1 MEGKITVIIPVYN
14 VEKYLDS
21 CLKSVVNQTVPFD
34 EVIVV
39 NDGSTDKSQ
48 SICEHYAFHYP
59 YIKLIHQENM
69 GLSKARNT
77 GMQLAFCAYLM
88 FLDSDDFLSE
98 NTVSRLKQELKKSCA
113 DGVIFRSQ
121 VFCED
126 GIQEISHGGN
136 HSIDFY
142 GMPVSGWDYFI
153 RSYPE
158 NYVVS
163 SCFTVYRKEFLE
175 SKGIS
180 FPEGLYYEDNYFLF
194 SFITQAKSVVQL
206 SEKLYHR
213 RRRKDSI
220 TTSSYSERKFKDY
233 IKVVLKIWKEIVQ
246 KERLYNVPQKKALLK
261 FVNDHFHEILN
272 HHQLCQQENIQLE
285 RQAQLL
291 FSYIASQYQMVLD
304 WFEVWDWSA
313 EWVDLG
319 DWNQMLD
326 NLHGIRLWCGERR
339 CGIFKTIQ
347 KTINREKHLYRQ
359 VLESLPFHQK
369 KTVVGIYGTG
379 NHTQGLLA
387 IYEKAVGK
395 IECDLVF
402 LDSFKDQETYREKPV
417 IHYKK
422 IKNLLGEVILSSF
435 VYEPQMEKNVERV
448 DSTIKIHKFY
458 SHLKRDVFSEYK
470 LFVEYFDWMKG
481 GTIVI
486 FGAGNFGT
494 YAGQYCKKIFPK
506 AEIVFCD
513 NDKNRQ
519 SQTLDGCKILSPEE
533 AAKKYPDA
541 MYLIANDFHAQEMEK
556 QLSLNGI
563 GKHQI
568 SIFSRQDYCF
578 MLSLDEMWEINQ
590 NLYEEITGNPVNK
603 NSLRTFTEKMQY
615 SKIYLSNGEK
625 EKLTDKYQVRQWV
638 EETIGERYLVPLLN
652 VYDTPDEIDFEA
664 LPDAFVL
671 KASHGCEMNLIVP
684 DKRQLDR
691 KQAVEQMWR
700 WMNFNFAAHSFE
712 MHYKNIRPCIVAE
725 EYIKNFEKESFDYK
739 FFCFDGKVRMIM
751 VVKNIH
757 QQGAARCFYDE
768 TFHFIPC
775 ILKDGVPMA
784 EVPFEKPE
792 CLEEMIGIA
801 ETLSQGMDQVRV
813 DLYGPEGRIYFGE
826 MTFTSW
832 SGRAKIEPRQV
843 DEWLGGYWNMGE
855 IK

>member
-77 GMQLAFCAYLM
+77 GMQLASCAYLM

-272 HHQLCQQENIQLE
+272 HHQL
-285 RQAQLL
+285 
-291 FSYIASQYQMVLD
+291 
-304 WFEVWDWSA
+304 
-313 EWVDLG
+313 
-319 DWNQMLD
+319 
-326 NLHGIRLWCGERR
+326 
-339 CGIFKTIQ
+339 
-347 KTINREKHLYRQ
+347 
-359 VLESLPFHQK
+359 
-369 KTVVGIYGTG
+369 
-379 NHTQGLLA
+379 
-387 IYEKAVGK
+387 
-395 IECDLVF
+395 
-402 LDSFKDQETYREKPV
+402 
-417 IHYKK
+417 
-422 IKNLLGEVILSSF
+422 
-435 VYEPQMEKNVERV
+435 
-448 DSTIKIHKFY
+448 
-458 SHLKRDVFSEYK
+458 
-470 LFVEYFDWMKG
+470 
-481 GTIVI
+481 
-486 FGAGNFGT
+486 
-494 YAGQYCKKIFPK
+494 
-506 AEIVFCD
+506 
-513 NDKNRQ
+513 
-519 SQTLDGCKILSPEE
+519 
-533 AAKKYPDA
+533 
-541 MYLIANDFHAQEMEK
+541 
-556 QLSLNGI
+556 
-563 GKHQI
+563 
-568 SIFSRQDYCF
+568 
-578 MLSLDEMWEINQ
+578 
-590 NLYEEITGNPVNK
+590 
-603 NSLRTFTEKMQY
+603 
-615 SKIYLSNGEK
+615 
-625 EKLTDKYQVRQWV
+625 
-638 EETIGERYLVPLLN
+638 
-652 VYDTPDEIDFEA
+652 
-664 LPDAFVL
+664 
-671 KASHGCEMNLIVP
+671 
-684 DKRQLDR
+684 
-691 KQAVEQMWR
+691 
-700 WMNFNFAAHSFE
+700 
-712 MHYKNIRPCIVAE
+712 
-725 EYIKNFEKESFDYK
+725 
-739 FFCFDGKVRMIM
+739 
-751 VVKNIH
+751 
-757 QQGAARCFYDE
+757 
-768 TFHFIPC
+768 
-775 ILKDGVPMA
+775 
-784 EVPFEKPE
+784 
-792 CLEEMIGIA
+792 
-801 ETLSQGMDQVRV
+801 
-813 DLYGPEGRIYFGE
+813 
-826 MTFTSW
+826 
-832 SGRAKIEPRQV
+832 
-843 DEWLGGYWNMGE
+843 
-855 IK
+855 